1 MLHKNHYTL
10 LYNVKDT
17 QYSNAER
24 RNVDVNV
31 AVDLSVYSV
40 MITLSL
46 YKLQGSQTR
55 QMRDKVISGL
65 DIFKKMLN
73 LDNV

>member
-1 MLHKNHYTL
+1 MQHKNHYTL
-10 LYNVKDT
+10 LSNVKDT
-17 QYSNAER
+17 QYSIAER
-24 RNVDVNV
+24 RNVYVN
-31 AVDLSVYSV
+31 VDLSVYSV
-40 MITLSL
+40 MITLSF

>member
-10 LYNVKDT
+10 LSNVKDT

-31 AVDLSVYSV
+31 AVDLSVCSV
-40 MITLSL
+40 MITLSF